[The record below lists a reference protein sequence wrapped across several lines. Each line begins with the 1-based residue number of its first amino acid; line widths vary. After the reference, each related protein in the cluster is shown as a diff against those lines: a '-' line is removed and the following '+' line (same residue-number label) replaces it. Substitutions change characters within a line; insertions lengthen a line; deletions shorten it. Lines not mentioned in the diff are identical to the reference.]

1 MKYIQILTLDNEY
14 FSINLDQQSYIKI
27 SGDDEVLFFS
37 NNYQLVFTSTEKIRY
52 ITAIRISQDTMDM
65 LQDAIIDA
73 VDIITDPN
81 C

>member
-37 NNYQLVFTSTEKIRY
+37 NNYQLVFTSTEKIRD

-73 VDIITDPN
+73 VDIITDPD

>member
-14 FSINLDQQSYIKI
+14 FSINLDQQIYIKI

-73 VDIITDPN
+73 VDIITDPD